1 MRDLEHK
8 ESAPLAKAHGKH
20 LRRVRRDG
28 TVNIRIPKREQQLI
42 DTAADALGKTRSEF
56 MIECARQKAV
66 DVLLDYR
73 LFVLEP
79 EQYDALVAALDNPQV
94 RMRS

>member
-1 MRDLEHK
+1 
-8 ESAPLAKAHGKH
+8 
-20 LRRVRRDG
+20 
-28 TVNIRIPKREQQLI
+28 
-42 DTAADALGKTRSEF
+42 